1 MVHWFKK
8 KKIKLEVF
16 TNQQYAFDQFQPM
29 LAKKFIPDWW
39 KKLPAVESRGYL
51 QKVIILYL

>member
-16 TNQQYAFDQFQPM
+16 TTQYAFDQFPPM
-29 LAKKFIPDWW
+29 LAKKFIPIGG
-39 KKLPAVESRGYL
+39 KLS
-51 QKVIILYL
+51 K